1 MRNRITLCA
10 VAATVLVLGILVSGG
25 VKAMA
30 KTAGSAPASASQSA
44 PAKRTTADDPRNAQ
58 IKALGDRIR
67 ELREQFQAQ
76 TAPLE
81 AQIKSLR
88 EKFEADLAPLEAQ
101 RKALVAEG
109 ESSGLKSLMDEE
121 SAQLATLAA
130 REKEE
135 IEKVRERYA
144 AERKTIQESFQRRRH
159 ELETE
164 KK

>member
-1 MRNRITLCA
+1 MRIKMMLRAL
-10 VAATVLVLGILVSGG
+10 AATLLTLGILVCGG
-25 VKAMA
+25 VNAMA
-30 KTAGSAPASASQSA
+30 KAVSPAPASASQAA
-44 PAKRTTADDPRNAQ
+44 PARKPSADDPRNAQ
-58 IKALGDRIR
+58 IKALGEKIR
-67 ELREQFQAQ
+67 SLREQFQSQ

-101 RKALVAEG
+101 RKALVEEG
-109 ESSGLKSLMDEE
+109 ESSGLKSLMVDEA
-121 SAQLATLAA
+121 AQLAALSA

-135 IEKVRERYA
+135 IAKIHERYA
-144 AERKTIQESFQRRRH
+144 VERKSIQEGFQRRRH